1 MDSSN
6 KEIMHYIR
14 IMYICTLW
22 VERCYLYVLTKFTFI
37 ETIFLY
43 YLLSAQQTSSKKFD
57 KEENVIH
64 IEFNMDKQKVY
75 TLIHCIIQV
84 LFFFKVLRV

>member
-1 MDSSN
+1 M
-6 KEIMHYIR
+6 
-14 IMYICTLW
+14 
-22 VERCYLYVLTKFTFI
+22 

-64 IEFNMDKQKVY
+64 IEFNMDKQKSIY
-75 TLIHCIIQV
+75 TNTLYNTSII
-84 LFFFKVLRV
+84 FF

>member
-43 YLLSAQQTSSKKFD
+43 YFLSAQQTSSKTFD

-64 IEFNMDKQKVY
+64 IEFNMDKQKSIY
-75 TLIHCIIQV
+75 TNTLYNTSII
-84 LFFFKVLRV
+84 FF